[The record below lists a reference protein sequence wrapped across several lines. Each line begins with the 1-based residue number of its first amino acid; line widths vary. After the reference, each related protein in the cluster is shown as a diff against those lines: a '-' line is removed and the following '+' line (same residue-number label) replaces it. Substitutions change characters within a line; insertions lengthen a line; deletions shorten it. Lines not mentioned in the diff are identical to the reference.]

1 MSARPIV
8 SFLNG
13 STLSAPIGGLQTLTV
28 RFDNVPDAAP
38 GSNVG
43 YSPYI
48 NLILPTNGADGAGF
62 GSAGATLN
70 DGVAFLGASFLGA
83 GLEQWVIEFPASA
96 GPTST
101 ITHPFSKD
109 AAGNPLIITG
119 TPGETLVVLRL
130 PFGSFTPDQ
139 TAADVQVNLKVSD
152 SADLGTA
159 LNVQASGGFA
169 YGLDPLVN
177 PGTDAPVF
185 GPSASLAITPTV
197 IAVDVD
203 YVGPEQETATGPS
216 YPREWLVKA
225 LIADGQT
232 MTGLTLHNTM
242 PDGTFIKSVSIV
254 NGTGTTFFDNAT
266 GEVRADFNGSYTGGV
281 GGVPT
286 LKIEFY
292 VPEFLRDGVTPV
304 LDPVTGSFRVLENNA
319 RLDATWD
326 PTDGRD
332 PIQVFALNPVGPEDV
347 ITAKSIA
354 VQKSVDVLTALKP
367 GENLEWTLDGQVSN
381 YFNMDDLIL
390 IDKLSDGQVFDA
402 SKPVSIKMFEGGAPI
417 FSGTIASANIHVVR
431 DSASGI
437 STITFDVSK
446 EMRDRGFDDVL
457 NGKVSGSFNQATVE
471 VKFQSTILTSYEAG
485 VDVPPNENLVDQGDP
500 LTNGIDFGGVVDEH
514 DNYKADSS
522 GASVKLPVSEISK
535 SIYAI
540 NGNTSFTPGPVSA
553 GDAITF
559 RLKLDMPLTGAH
571 DVELRDYLP
580 LPVLKAISGMTFTDV
595 VSAATPGAN
604 QAKWGP
610 GASYDSSGDPTTT
623 PTISYDSLSNSL
635 KFDFGEARAPGN
647 PASTIDLLFTVVVQD
662 EEFGDGLLLTNQ
674 VTSTETNS
682 FNKESQDNAIVQ
694 FVLGEPELNITKG
707 VIADTNAAAGLTAT
721 PGPDGISFTAPG
733 SGGNRFSGG
742 VISSQALDNR
752 LIDANLT
759 GADAG
764 DRVSFAIVVENTGS
778 SLKGAFDV
786 LIRDTLP
793 PGFEVPAGG
802 PGLNLRVT
810 DGAGNLI
817 PFTVEGSSIFDPA
830 GGIRLGD
837 AVNSGA
843 IGAYSAT
850 SGDNIIV
857 ITYDLELVDN
867 VAAFGADLTNTATI
881 KHFAAME
888 GGIDRAI
895 YTPVGDL
902 TDTAVVT
909 TQAPTPI
916 KAVFSTSESH
926 TGNLAGNDS
935 LTDATIGERV
945 TYRITVTV
953 PEGRMTDFRVED
965 WLPTSNAN
973 GGGVMEVLAARFVGV
988 TGLGAGSVFD
998 DTPTITHFDS
1008 DGINGNDRTFFV
1020 FGDVLNT
1027 ANTLGTQPATVTLE
1041 VDARVKDNALNVRG
1055 DILTNTVKVSAVN
1068 PNAPGGRNETTATS
1082 QIEVVAPNLVIDK
1095 TADKTTADASDTIK
1109 YTITVENKGVP
1120 TAGGA
1125 TNDYTARAWD
1135 VTIKDLLTDVQ
1146 LDAIYQGATL
1156 SITGVAAGRITNLGV
1171 SPVDY
1176 VIDYLDPGEKV
1187 TIKFDVITK
1196 TDVDAGEKLIN
1207 DATASGSSMDNTG
1220 NPDDRV
1226 NTVTD
1231 GHTVTI
1237 VAPTVTKTIIATSNS
1252 DTRGPAAEGTVPSD
1266 RHDSGKPD
1274 LAIGEEVTYEIRVR
1288 LPEGDSP
1295 NLRIIDALED
1305 LTGSRNGYL
1314 SLVPGSIEVVSVGS
1328 ALTTYSGGAIG
1339 APTISSA
1346 NVGSNSSNDTYTLNF
1361 GDVRNTLVNA
1371 DTDAEVI
1378 VLRVKA
1384 IVTDVATNV
1393 DRDLLTNSASAQTGT
1408 SGTPSSTSN
1417 TATVDVDV
1425 VEPLLAIDKSST
1437 LAAPSQPL
1445 DAGALV
1451 NYRITINHHA
1461 DSDAPAYDLALTDL
1475 IPTGMQLVA
1484 GTLTASSG
1492 SISNVGNAISW
1503 STDRYLLGATQVVI
1517 TYQAR
1522 ALDTV
1527 TPGQVLAN
1535 TARLTYDTNPADP
1548 LDPLNV
1554 TAAEDLASRSYS
1566 INDTESRTVV
1576 LAPTIDKSV
1585 IDTGDSNTGSN
1596 FVNAGNPDVAPG
1608 ETVTYRLTVTVGE
1621 GTQRLVVS
1629 DSLPTGLTF
1638 LNASVESI
1646 GGTISGSSLA
1656 VGAAATSVSGGV
1668 YSFDF
1673 GTIVNAGDN
1682 VRDAGDTVTILVN
1695 ARVATT
1701 ATAGSTL
1708 TNTGRVET
1716 FGPGSGQPGLRSAT
1730 DPAAID
1736 IVRPDLVIA
1745 KDVIAG
1751 QGGDAGNLVTYQI
1764 TLSHAAGSTS
1774 PAYLVNLSDVIPAG
1788 VTLVAGTA
1796 TTSAGTITET
1806 GGNIAFS
1813 MNQYLLGSAP
1823 VVITYQARLA
1833 GNIVDGQA
1841 ITNTASVTY
1850 SSAPVLGVSVTE
1862 TDPAVLTT
1870 DIVNTVV
1877 KTLVST
1883 SLGATVGNAVGIGE
1897 EATFL
1902 VTATLGEGAQ
1912 RLVLRDVLPTGL
1924 DLVSSELVSLGGI
1937 TGSGLSLGS
1946 AGSYDAATRT
1956 LSFNLGDINNPFDN
1970 LSTLNDQVVF
1980 KVVAKV
1986 ADIAG
1991 NTAGK
1996 VLDNSGQVVSSA
2008 PVNPY
2013 AVAPGSSLT
2022 TVSENEAVTVVRASL
2037 GGIAFTD
2044 IAGDGQRGAGDTVL
2058 AGITVTLLN
2067 ADGSPTGRTATTG
2080 PDGSYLFDGLVPGS
2094 YRVRF
2099 DESGGNERTLGN
2111 TGADTTDSDADQ
2123 ATGITPIYTLANGD
2137 NLRNV
2142 DGGFYKL
2149 ATIGDRV
2156 WEDMDADGLQD
2167 DGATGIVGAT
2177 VQLLDSGGTVV
2188 GTTTTGAD
2196 GFYQFTGLIP
2206 GSYSVQVLPA
2216 GFTASTQ
2223 NAGANANEATDS
2235 DINATGRSDAFTLV
2249 SNQNEARLDAGLF
2262 KVVKLGGTLF
2272 EDVNGDGLQGGPGEG
2287 GISGR
2292 LVTLLD
2298 AAGNSTGVT
2307 TFTDGNGNYLF
2318 EGLRPGTYAVQFAP
2332 DAATPFTK
2340 PNVGL
2345 NNGVDSDA
2353 NVTTGKTE
2361 TVTLLSGGD
2370 DRTLDAGV
2378 YRPASIGDRV
2388 FEDMNGNGL
2397 LDPGEPGLAGATV
2410 RLLNADGTPV
2420 AGVSSITTDATGGYS
2435 FTQLA
2440 PGDYRVEI
2448 IRAGYVPTL
2457 KDNAPDGVD
2466 SDIGANGRT
2475 DVVNLISGE
2484 IDNSVDGGLYR
2495 LASLGDRVWLDAD
2508 NDGQQDAGEAGVSGI
2523 TVRLLRADGTPV
2535 PGVAPV
2541 TTGVNGVYS
2550 FANLAP
2556 GDYRVEFVA
2565 PANRAFGKQDLGLD
2579 ASDSDVNSAGL
2590 TGIISLES
2598 GENDNSVDAALVE
2611 LGNLTG
2617 RVWVDRDGD
2626 GLEEGGEASQAGIT
2640 VRLLNADGSFTGRT
2654 ATTGADGNYLFTE
2667 VVAGSYRVEFV
2678 LPSGLKLTLRDQ
2690 GGNDTV
2696 DSDPN
2701 TASGI
2706 TDLVSVF
2713 PATTTRD
2720 VDAGVYVPASLGDR
2734 VWHDLDADG
2743 VQDAGEAGLANVTV
2757 RLLAADG
2764 VTVITSTTTNG
2775 SGIYSFG
2782 DLAPGQYGVQVVRPA
2797 GYETSPIDLGG
2808 NDTTDSDANAAGV
2821 IAPVMIFSGDARTDL
2836 DAGLFQRVT
2845 IGDRVWM
2852 DSNGNGLQDSG
2863 EANAPGVT
2871 VQLRN
2876 AANTVIATTAT
2887 DATGNYSFANLL
2899 PGTYNVRFT
2908 APGGTVFTTRDA
2920 GNDAQDSDA
2929 NGTNGTTSN
2938 ITLTSGQTN
2947 NTRDAGL
2954 LLAASIGDRVWADL
2968 DRDGQQDSEEPGL
2981 GGVTVRLL
2989 SSAGAVLAT
2998 TTTDAGGFYNFG
3010 NLRPGS
3016 YSVEF
3021 ATPSGHT
3028 PTLRDIGA
3036 DASDSDAGT
3045 GGRTGSYTLVQGQNL
3060 TTVDAGFIPNV
3071 VGTCDLP
3078 TTLLT
3083 SGNDGYVGT
3092 TGPDHVDGLGGND
3105 QIHGLAGNDCLQG
3118 NDGDDAI
3125 IGHDGDDKIQG
3136 GRGNDNLHGN
3146 NGNDVIY
3153 GGDGNDVVEG
3163 GDGNDWE
3170 EGGAGN
3176 DNMQGER
3183 GDDTVFG
3190 GSGDDTIVG
3199 NEGNDI
3205 VLGGAGND
3213 IIDGGDNNDTIGGG
3227 TDTGTARLVSGRI
3240 TGLVTGDQVNG
3251 GGGRDNFIYQRGDG
3265 VDRFDGFN
3273 PAEGDT
3279 LTIYGHSGFT
3289 AVQSVNGQTV
3299 LYLGTNSAIIINSHY
3314 PFTNPA
3320 GPFPGI
3326 TFVPGTAVAPLP
3338 TERAPIQGGVG
3349 HDSLTGTSGRD
3360 LLEGLQGND
3369 TLTGLA
3375 GNDSLEGQ
3383 LGDDLLIGG
3392 SGADV
3397 IDGGAGVDT
3406 ASFATATSAVTANLA
3421 TGLGTQGDANGD
3433 TYAGIEN
3440 LIGSGFN
3447 DRLTGDGGAN
3457 RLEGGAGNDS
3467 LAGGGGN
3474 DTILGGAG
3482 QDSLTGGTG
3491 ADRFVWTA
3499 LSESAAATPDRV
3511 VDFAWAQGDVL
3522 DLSAIDAN
3530 LGLAGDQAFTLVAG
3544 NAFAGG
3550 GQGSIRQAQ
3559 SGSDTRVEIDQGDGG
3574 AAEAVIILTGLHTLV
3589 NTDFVF

>member
-8 SFLNG
+8 SFANG

-28 RFDNVPDAAP
+28 RFDNIPDAAP

-70 DGVAFLGASFLGA
+70 DGVIFQGASFLGA
-83 GLEQWVIEFPASA
+83 PLEQWVIEFPAS
-96 GPTST
+96 GN
-101 ITHPFSKD
+101 IMHPFSKD
-109 AAGNPLIITG
+109 AAGNPLTITG

-139 TAADVQVNLKVSD
+139 TAADVEVKLQVSS
-152 SADLGTA
+152 SADLGTP

-177 PGTDAPVF
+177 PTTDSPVF

-197 IAVDVD
+197 IDLDVV

-232 MTGLTLHNTM
+232 VTGLTLRDAM

-254 NGTGTTFFDNAT
+254 NGTGTTSFDNAT
-266 GEVRADFNGSYTGGV
+266 GQVTANFTGSYTGGV
-281 GGVPT
+281 GGEPT

-304 LDPVTGSFRVLENNA
+304 LDPVTGAFRVLENNA
-319 RLDATWD
+319 SLDASWD

-332 PIQVFALNPVGPEDV
+332 PVQVFALSPVGPEDI

-354 VQKSVDVLTALKP
+354 VQKSVEPVTTLKA

-381 YFNMDDLIL
+381 YFNMDDLVL
-390 IDKLSDGQVFDA
+390 VDRLSDGQVFDA
-402 SKPVSIKMFEGGAPI
+402 SKPVTITMKEGGATL
-417 FSGTIASANIHVVR
+417 FSGTIAPANINVVR
-431 DSASGI
+431 DAATGI
-437 STITFDVSK
+437 TTITFDVSQ
-446 EMRDRGFDDVL
+446 EMRDRGIDDVL
-457 NGKVSGSFNQATVE
+457 NGRPGGVENQATVL
-471 VKFQSTILTSYEAG
+471 VTFQSTIETNYISTA
-485 VDVPPNENLVDQGDP
+485 PAPSNEPLVDQGDP
-500 LTNGIDFGGVVDEH
+500 LGNGIDFGGVVDEH
-514 DNYKADSS
+514 NNFKKDDS
-522 GASVKLPVSEISK
+522 GAGVTLPVSEVSK

-540 NGNTSFTPGPVSA
+540 NGNTAFTPGPVSA

-571 DVELRDYLP
+571 DVKLSDYLP
-580 LPVLKAISGMTFTDV
+580 LPVLKAIAGMTFADLV
-595 VSAATPGAN
+595 NGAAPGAN

-610 GASYDSSGDPTTT
+610 GATYDASGDPTTT
-623 PTISYDSLSNSL
+623 PSISFDTASNSL
-635 KFDFGEARAPGN
+635 HFDFGDAVAPGN
-647 PASTIDLLFTVVVQD
+647 PSSTIDLLFTVVVLD

-682 FNKESQDNAIVQ
+682 FGKVFEDNAIVQ
-694 FVLGEPELNITKG
+694 FVLGEPELNIKKG
-707 VIADTNAAAGLTAT
+707 VIADTNAAALPTAAV
-721 PGPDGISFTAPG
+721 GPVSFTAPG
-733 SGGNRFSGG
+733 SAGNRFTG
-742 VISSQALDNR
+742 VISSNSLDATP
-752 LIDANLT
+752 IDANLR

-786 LIRDTLP
+786 LIHDTLP
-793 PGFEVPAGG
+793 PGFEIPAG
-802 PGLNLRVT
+802 GLNLRVT
-810 DGAGNLI
+810 DGAGNLLG
-817 PFTVEGSSIFDPA
+817 FTTVGGGLFDTA
-830 GGIRLGD
+830 GGIRLDD
-837 AVNSGA
+837 AINSGSL
-843 IGAYSAT
+843 GAFHAT
-850 SGDNIIV
+850 SGDNIVV

-867 VAAFGADLTNTATI
+867 VAAFGANLTNTATI
-881 KHFAAME
+881 EHFAAME
-888 GGIDRAI
+888 GGIDRTDYAP
-895 YTPVGDL
+895 TGTL

-909 TQAPTPI
+909 TQAPTPV

-973 GGGVMEVLAARFVGV
+973 GGGVMEVLAARFIGV
-988 TGLGAGSVFD
+988 TGLGVGSTFSETPVITLSDMVAG
-998 DTPTITHFDS
+998 
-1008 DGINGNDRTFFV
+1008 NGNDRVTFA

-1027 ANTLGTQPATVTLE
+1027 ANTTGTQSATVTLE
-1041 VDARVKDNALNVRG
+1041 VDARVKDHVDNVRG
-1055 DILTNTVKVSAVN
+1055 DILVNTVKVSAAN
-1068 PNAPGGRNETTATS
+1068 PNGGPRAETTATTN
-1082 QIEVVAPNLVIDK
+1082 IEVVAPNLAIDK
-1095 TADKTTADASDTIK
+1095 TADRTAADSHDTIK

-1120 TAGGA
+1120 AAGSA

-1135 VTIKDLLTDVQ
+1135 VSIKDLLTDVQ

-1187 TIKFDVITK
+1187 TVKFDVVVKPDT
-1196 TDVDAGEKLIN
+1196 DAGEKLDN
-1207 DATASGSSMDNTG
+1207 TATASGSSMDNTG

-1231 GHTVTI
+1231 NHTVTI
-1237 VAPTVTKTIIATSNS
+1237 LAPSVTKTIIATSNA
-1252 DTRGPAAEGTVPSD
+1252 DTRGPESIGTTPLD

-1305 LTGSRNGYL
+1305 ATGTRNGYL
-1314 SLVPGSIEVVSVGS
+1314 QLVPGSIEVVSVGS
-1328 ALTTYSGGAIG
+1328 ALTTYGGGAIG
-1339 APTISSA
+1339 APSITSVNLGNNSA
-1346 NVGSNSSNDTYTLNF
+1346 SDTYTLNF
-1361 GDVRNTLVNA
+1361 GNVRNTLVNT

-1384 IVTDVATNV
+1384 IVTDVAING
-1393 DRDLLTNSASAQTGT
+1393 DRDVLTNSASAQTGT
-1408 SGTPSSTSN
+1408 TGTPSSTSN

-1425 VEPLLAIDKSST
+1425 VEPLLVIDKTSA
-1437 LAAPSQPL
+1437 LAAPTQPL

-1451 NYRITINHHA
+1451 NYSITIRHDA
-1461 DSDAPAYDLALTDL
+1461 ASDAPAYDLALTDL
-1475 IPTGMQLVA
+1475 IPAGMVLVA
-1484 GTLTASSG
+1484 GTLTASAG
-1492 SISNVGNAISW
+1492 SISNSGNAISW
-1503 STDRYLLGATQVVI
+1503 STDRYALGSATVTI
-1517 TYQAR
+1517 TYQAH

-1548 LDPLNV
+1548 VDPLNP
-1554 TAAEDLASRSYS
+1554 TAAEDLASRSYN
-1566 INDTESRTVV
+1566 IQDTESRSVV

-1585 IDTGDSNTGSN
+1585 IATGDANTGSG
-1596 FVNAGNPDVAPG
+1596 FVNAGNPDAAPG

-1629 DSLPTGLTF
+1629 DSLPTGLVF
-1638 LNASVESI
+1638 ESASVESI
-1646 GGTISGSSLA
+1646 GGTITGSSLN
-1656 VGAAATSVSGGV
+1656 VGSAATNVSGGA
-1668 YSFDF
+1668 YTFDF
-1673 GTIVNAGDN
+1673 GTIVNLGDN
-1682 VRDAGDTVTILVN
+1682 DRDAGDTITILVN
-1695 ARVATT
+1695 GRVATT
-1701 ATAGSTL
+1701 AVGGSTL

-1716 FGPGSGQPGLRSAT
+1716 FAPGVGKPGLGVAT
-1730 DPAAID
+1730 DDAKID
-1736 IVRPDLVIA
+1736 IVRPDLVLA

-1751 QGGDAGNLVTYQI
+1751 QGGDAGDLVTYQI
-1764 TLSHAAGSTS
+1764 TLSHAVGSTS
-1774 PAYLVNLSDVIPAG
+1774 PAYLVNLSDIIPAG
-1788 VTLVAGTA
+1788 VSLVAGTA
-1796 TTSAGTITET
+1796 TASAGTITET
-1806 GGNIAFS
+1806 AGNIGFS
-1813 MNQYLLGSAP
+1813 MSQYLLGSAP

-1833 GNIVDGQA
+1833 ANIVDGQA

-1850 SSAPVLGVSVTE
+1850 SSAPILGVHVTE
-1862 TDPAVLTT
+1862 TDPAVVTT
-1870 DIVNTVV
+1870 NIVNSVV

-1902 VTATLGEGAQ
+1902 VTATLGEGSQ
-1912 RLVLRDVLPTGL
+1912 RIVLRDVLPTGL

-1937 TGSGLSLGS
+1937 SGS
-1946 AGSYDAATRT
+1946 ALSIGASGSYDAATRT

-1970 LSTLNDQVVF
+1970 LSTVNDQVVF
-1980 KVVAKV
+1980 RVVARA
-1986 ADIAG
+1986 ADIVG

-2013 AVAPGSSLT
+2013 AVPPGSSLT
-2022 TVSENEAVTVVRASL
+2022 TVSENEAVQVVRASL

-2044 IAGDGQRGAGDTVL
+2044 VNGDGQRVPGDTIL

-2067 ADGSPTGRTATTG
+2067 ADGSATGRTAVTG

-2111 TGADTTDSDADQ
+2111 TGPDTSDSDADQ
-2123 ATGITPIYTLANGD
+2123 NTGVTPVYTLANGD
-2137 NLRNV
+2137 NVRNV

-2156 WEDMDADGLQD
+2156 WEDTNGDGLQN

-2177 VQLLDSGGTVV
+2177 VNLLNGSGAVIN
-2188 GTTTTGAD
+2188 TTTTGAD

-2206 GSYSVQVLPA
+2206 GDYSVQVLPA
-2216 GFTASTQ
+2216 GFTASTR
-2223 NAGANANEATDS
+2223 NANSNGNEATDS
-2235 DINATGRSDAFTLV
+2235 DVNATGRSDTFNLESGESEPRV
-2249 SNQNEARLDAGLF
+2249 DAGF
-2262 KVVKLGGTLF
+2262 YRGAKLGGTLF

-2292 LVTLLD
+2292 VVELLD
-2298 AAGNSTGVT
+2298 SAGNPTGRT
-2307 TFTDGNGNYLF
+2307 AITDGNGDYLF
-2318 EGLRPGTYAVQFAP
+2318 DNLAPGTYAVRFVP
-2332 DAATPFTK
+2332 NAATPFTK
-2340 PNVGL
+2340 PNIGPSDL
-2345 NNGVDSDA
+2345 NDSDA
-2353 NVTTGKTE
+2353 NTTTGKTANI
-2361 TVTLLSGGD
+2361 TLASGGD
-2370 DRTLDAGV
+2370 DRSLDAGV

-2388 FEDMNGNGL
+2388 FEDVDGDGFQ
-2397 LDPGEPGLAGATV
+2397 DPGEPGLAGATV

-2420 AGVSSITTDATGGYS
+2420 AGVSPITTDSTGAYS

-2448 IRAGYVPTL
+2448 IRSGYVPTV
-2457 KDNAPDGVD
+2457 KDGAADASD
-2466 SDIGANGRT
+2466 SDIAANGRT

-2484 IDNSVDGGLYR
+2484 TDNTVDGGLYR
-2495 LASLGDRVWLDAD
+2495 PAALGNRVWLDAD
-2508 NDGQQDAGEAGVSGI
+2508 NDGNQDGGEAGVAGI
-2523 TVRLLRADGTPV
+2523 TVRLLRADGTPT
-2535 PGVAPV
+2535 GL
-2541 TTGVNGVYS
+2541 TTTTNGTGFYS
-2550 FANLAP
+2550 FTNLAP

-2565 PANRAFGKQDLGLD
+2565 PANRAFGKQDQVTEAL
-2579 ASDSDVNSAGL
+2579 DSDVNSAGL
-2590 TGIISLES
+2590 TNVISLAS
-2598 GENDNSVDAALVE
+2598 GETNNNVDAALVE
-2611 LGNLTG
+2611 LGNLAG

-2626 GLEEGGEASQAGIT
+2626 GLEEAGEAARSGIT
-2640 VRLLNADGSFTGRT
+2640 VRLLNADGTPTGRT
-2654 ATTGADGNYLFTE
+2654 TTTDGNGEYLFTE
-2667 VVAGSYRVEFV
+2667 VVAGDYRVEFV
-2678 LPSGLKLTLRDQ
+2678 IPPGLKLTLRDQ
-2690 GGNDTV
+2690 GLDNTI

-2701 TASGI
+2701 VTTGV

-2720 VDAGVYVPASLGDR
+2720 VDAGVYVPASLGNR
-2734 VWHDLDADG
+2734 IWHDLDADG
-2743 VQDAGEAGLANVTV
+2743 VQDPGEAGLSNVTV

-2775 SGIYSFG
+2775 GGFYSFG
-2782 DLAPGQYGVQVVRPA
+2782 DLAPGQYGVRVERPA
-2797 GYETSPIDLGG
+2797 GYETSPIDQGG
-2808 NDTTDSDANAAGV
+2808 DDEKDSDANAAGV
-2821 IAPVMIFSGDARTDL
+2821 IAPTMIFSGDARMDL

-2852 DSNGNGLQDSG
+2852 DGNGNGLQDLG

-2871 VQLRN
+2871 VRLLN
-2876 AANTVIATTAT
+2876 AAGTVIATTAT
-2887 DATGNYSFANLL
+2887 DASGLYSFANLL
-2899 PGTYNVRFT
+2899 PGTYSVRFT
-2908 APGGTVFTTRDA
+2908 APNGTLFTTRDA
-2920 GNDAQDSDA
+2920 GNDGLDSDA
-2929 NGTNGTTSN
+2929 HITNGGTTQV
-2938 ITLTSGQTN
+2938 TLTSGQTN

-2954 LLAASIGDRVWADL
+2954 ILAASIGDRVWADL
-2968 DRDGQQDSEEPGL
+2968 DRDGQQDGEEPGIA
-2981 GGVTVRLL
+2981 GVTIRLL
-2989 SSAGAVLAT
+2989 SAAGAVLAT

-3021 ATPSGHT
+3021 ATPPGHT
-3028 PTLRDIGA
+3028 PTLRDIGL
-3036 DASDSDAGT
+3036 DINDSDAGV

-3060 TTVDAGFIPNV
+3060 TTVDAGFIPDV
-3071 VGTCDLP
+3071 VTACDLP
-3078 TTLLT
+3078 TTTLT
-3083 SGNDGYVGT
+3083 PGNDNVVGT
-3092 TGPDHVDGLGGND
+3092 GGPDHIDGLGGND
-3105 QIHGLAGNDCLQG
+3105 AIQGLDGDDCLQG
-3118 NDGDDAI
+3118 NDGDDAVF
-3125 IGHDGDDKIQG
+3125 GGNGNDKIQG
-3136 GRGNDNLHGN
+3136 GQGNDNLHGN
-3146 NGNDVIY
+3146 AGNDVIY
-3153 GGDGNDVVEG
+3153 GGAGDDVIEGGND
-3163 GDGNDWE
+3163 NDWE

-3176 DNMQGER
+3176 DNMQGEL
-3183 GDDTVFG
+3183 GDDTMFG
-3190 GSGDDTIVG
+3190 GTGDDLMTG
-3199 NEGNDI
+3199 NEGDDI
-3205 VLGGAGND
+3205 VIGGAGND
-3213 IIDGGDNNDTIGGG
+3213 DIRGSIGNDTMAGG
-3227 TDTGTARLVSGRI
+3227 TDSGTIRLVAGAF
-3240 TGLVTGDQVNG
+3240 TNVVFGDSIMG
-3251 GGGRDNFIYQRGDG
+3251 EAGADHFIYQRGDG
-3265 VDRFDGFN
+3265 VDVLYGFN
-3273 PAEGDT
+3273 PGDGDS
-3279 LTIYGHSGFT
+3279 LTIYGIAGPT
-3289 AVQSVNGQTV
+3289 AIGSWNNIPV
-3299 LYLGTNSAIIINSHY
+3299 LYFGTDSAIILHSY
-3314 PFTNPA
+3314 A
-3320 GPFPGI
+3320 GPALTMGGPLPGI
-3326 TFVPGTAVAPLP
+3326 TFVPGTLVAPLP

-3349 HDSLTGTSGRD
+3349 NDNLIGTAGAD
-3360 LLEGLQGND
+3360 LMEGLQGND
-3369 TLTGLA
+3369 TLTGGL
-3375 GNDSLEGQ
+3375 GHDTLEGQ
-3383 LGDDLLIGG
+3383 MGDDLLIGG
-3392 SGADV
+3392 VGGDRL
-3397 IDGGAGVDT
+3397 DGGAGVDT
-3406 ASFATATSAVTANLA
+3406 ASYADATNRVTANLT
-3421 TGLGTQGDANGD
+3421 TGLGTQGFANGD
-3433 TYAGIEN
+3433 VYVGVEN
-3440 LIGSGFN
+3440 LIGSGFA

-3457 RLEGGAGNDS
+3457 RLEGGAGNDTI
-3467 LAGGGGN
+3467 AGGGGN

-3482 QDSLTGGTG
+3482 QDSMSGGTG
-3491 ADRFVWTA
+3491 ADRFVWSA
-3499 LSESAAATPDRV
+3499 LTDSAAATPDRV
-3511 VDFAWAQGDVL
+3511 TDFAWAQGDLL

-3544 NAFAGG
+3544 GVFTGG
-3550 GQGSIRQAQ
+3550 GQGSIRQSQ
-3559 SGSDTRVEIDQGDGG
+3559 SGGDTRIEIDQGNGG